1 MKKIFILSL
10 FLLFL
15 INQSWSQG
23 PSITA
28 GNVTGL
34 PCSFVQVDITAANY
48 TTYAGGVSLYI
59 DIDTNALRYIR
70 KISGTIG
77 PGVNQS
83 GNRIYIMWSAEHGAN
98 INGTLVSL
106 IFHYHGTSA
115 VLDWYEPYC
124 EVVDTFITVIPT
136 TYVNGSVTPMSYT
149 YKTYYVDA
157 AVTSSGNGL
166 SWATAKKT
174 IREATNLALK
184 PGEQVWIKPGTYAET
199 DTVKTSGSTSVW
211 PQTGVILSDTNKIT
225 FPNGANLSCVDIA
238 NYPGQFYAY
247 VYRSWYSNNGYYKV
261 IEVNDA
267 QNYVRVEGAS
277 FIAETGTTNNRGK
290 VMAAVG
296 RPIIWKKDPASS
308 ESQRVIINTSSLGG
322 TADALYI
329 GKATSNTN
337 ADSANW
343 NIFQGIDITT
353 GNSKNGLRILCS
365 SYNVFANGKIYSS
378 ATSGSGYGVIMNGLS
393 SKIAKY
399 NIFENNQV
407 YNFPLVGVV
416 LGYTTVQTAYNYSHY
431 NHVIDNNFYLSGT
444 NYNAKFNN
452 AVKVGYSTKSNV
464 IDGNNFHDI
473 SLTNVNNGALLIESK
488 ADSTLVEKNIFRN
501 ITRAVV
507 GTNACIMVNDS
518 INKFYAFNNIIY
530 NDDTVTN
537 AVYAFRIAGVKHSG
551 SKVAFNTIYKID
563 NGFYLE
569 DNGTSTVDFAIQN
582 NIVSPTLTGITS
594 SGTNGRYTVTYNMF
608 RSSIIAPYQTAT
620 GNIFGDPLFIDPNGS
635 SMYGLMLQ
643 PTSPAMDT
651 GIVISNLSRDYV
663 NDIHDSPQPT
673 LGAFENTM
681 TCTWTGSTSAD
692 WHNINNWNFTIV
704 PKNYM
709 PVVIPNVTNDP
720 VISLNNATCK
730 SVSLSTGA
738 ALMISRPRTL
748 TINN

>member
-1 MKKIFILSL
+1 MTI
-10 FLLFL
+10 
-15 INQSWSQG
+15 
-23 PSITA
+23 

-48 TTYAGGVSLYI
+48 TTYAGAVNLYI
-59 DIDTNALRYIR
+59 DIDTNALRYTR
-70 KISGTIG
+70 KINGTITA
-77 PGVNQS
+77 GVNQT
-83 GNRIYIMWSAEHGAN
+83 GNRVYIMWSTEHGAN
-98 INGTLVSL
+98 INGTIVSL
-106 IFHYHGTSA
+106 IFHYHGTST
-115 VLDWYEPYC
+115 VLDFYDPYC

-136 TYVNGSVTPMSYT
+136 SFVNGSVTPMAYT
-149 YKTYYVDA
+149 YNTYYVDSA
-157 AVTSSGNGL
+157 MTSSGNGL

-277 FIAETGTTNNRGK
+277 FIPETGTTNNRSK

-322 TADALYI
+322 TAYALYI
-329 GKATSNTN
+329 GKPTSLTS
-337 ADSANW
+337 ADSTNW

-353 GNSKNGLRILCS
+353 GNNKNGLRIICS
-365 SYNVFANGKIYSS
+365 SYNVFANGRIYSS
-378 ATSGSGYGVIMNGLS
+378 ATTGSGYGAVITGIS
-393 SKIAKY
+393 SRIAKY
-399 NIFENNQV
+399 NIVQNNKV
-407 YNFPLVGVV
+407 YNYPYIGIL
-416 LGYTTVQTAYNYSHY
+416 LGYTTNQTAYSYSHY
-431 NHVIDNNFYLSGT
+431 NHVIDNNFYLSGAGYT
-444 NYNAKFNN
+444 AKFNN
-452 AVKVGYSTKSNV
+452 AVKVGYNTKSNV

-473 SLTNVNNGALLIESK
+473 NLLTANNGALLIESR

-501 ITRAVV
+501 IGRVAV
-507 GTNACIMVNDS
+507 GTNACVMVNDS
-518 INKFYAFNNIIY
+518 TYKFHAFNNIIY

-537 AVYAFRIAGVKHSG
+537 AVYAIRAAGVNHSG

-569 DNGTSTVDFAIQN
+569 DNGALTVDFAIQN
-582 NIVSPTLTGITS
+582 NIVSPTLAGITN
-594 SGTNGRYTVTYNMF
+594 SGTTGRYTVTYNMF
-608 RSSIIAPYQTAT
+608 RSSIPAPYQTAT
-620 GNIFGDPLFIDPNGS
+620 GNIFGDPVFIDPNGS

-651 GIVISNLSRDYV
+651 GIIITNMSRDYV
-663 NDIHDSPQPT
+663 NDIHASPQPT

-681 TCTWTGSTSAD
+681 TCTWTGASSKS
-692 WHNINNWNFTIV
+692 WHTAGNWLYTIL
-704 PKNYM
+704 PQNYM
-709 PVVIPNVTNDP
+709 PVIIPNVANDP
-720 VISLNNATCK
+720 EISAGNATCK
-730 SVSLSTGA
+730 SLIMSGGA
-738 ALMISRPRTL
+738 TLNVKSPRTL